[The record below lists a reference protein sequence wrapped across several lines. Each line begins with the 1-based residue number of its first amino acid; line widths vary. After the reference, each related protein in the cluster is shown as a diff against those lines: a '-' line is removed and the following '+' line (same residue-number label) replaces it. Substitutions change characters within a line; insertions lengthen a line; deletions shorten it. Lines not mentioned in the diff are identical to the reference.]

1 MKNNQVSQLLLIGS
15 IFAIVGTIC
24 YIIAATLSVP
34 AYIGFLLVTIWPMSA
49 IVFAFAIYKYIKIE
63 RQSVFNQLAFLFTV
77 IAFVLVYITLS
88 IQIGLNVGI
97 GDAINNANSN
107 EKEILTLIVNSTQ
120 WIHLGIDLAWDMFL
134 GISLILLS
142 VAIKGHRKF
151 GIKWTIPMALLG
163 ISVIL
168 INLYTFPYT
177 PESKGLIDIGPII
190 GTFMII
196 FAIHAFR
203 ISLKMNK

>member
-1 MKNNQVSQLLLIGS
+1 MKNNQTYQLLLFGS
-15 IFAIVGTIC
+15 VLSVIGTIC
-24 YIIAATLSVP
+24 YIIAVTLTVP
-34 AYIGFLLVTIWPMSA
+34 AHIGFLLVTIWPISA
-49 IVFAFAIYKYIKIE
+49 IIFAFAIYKYIKIK
-63 RQSVFNQLAFLFTV
+63 RQSIFNQLALLFTV
-77 IAFVLVYITLS
+77 IAFVLVYIMLS

-142 VAIKGHRKF
+142 FAIKGLKKF

-196 FAIHAFR
+196 FAIRAFQ
-203 ISLKMNK
+203 INLKMNK